1 MTRSIATTA
10 DRVVRTD
17 DGAEL
22 AVTVEE
28 PRDERAPT
36 VVLLHGWGA
45 ARAVW
50 HEAVGELLTA
60 GHRVVRYDHRG
71 HGASTVGKD
80 GITVPRLGADLA
92 AVLAQLDITGA
103 VVVGHSG
110 GGFAAMA
117 YATTYRAEAEARI
130 RSLVLLATAAHDR
143 KEPDSEVKM
152 MGNPVFHWALNR
164 GPIGRAMLRQTL
176 GADPSAAVA
185 EANRRMFAATPRKV
199 RSAYFGC
206 MGEMDM
212 RADLATVSIPAVVIA
227 GSRDKMIRPELGA
240 VVAASLP
247 DAEFRIAQGIGHM
260 VPLEAPA
267 LVVEAVTEMSS
278 R

>member
-1 MTRSIATTA
+1 MTRSISTA
-10 DRVVRTD
+10 ADLVVRTD

-28 PRDERAPT
+28 PRDERGPT
-36 VVLLHGWGA
+36 VVLVHGWGA

-50 HEAVGELLTA
+50 HHVAGRLLTA

-80 GITVPRLGADLA
+80 GITVERLGADLA

-103 VVVGHSG
+103 VLVGHSG
-110 GGFAAMA
+110 GGFAAMS
-117 YATTYRAEAEARI
+117 YATTYRTEAQARV
-130 RSLVLLATAAHDR
+130 RSMVLLATAAHDR
-143 KEPDSEVKM
+143 KEPAGEVKM
-152 MGNPVFHWALNR
+152 MGNPVFHFALNR
-164 GPIGRAMLRQTL
+164 GPVGRAMLRQTL
-176 GADPSAAVA
+176 GENPSAAVA
-185 EANRRMFAATPRKV
+185 ESNRRMFAGTPRKV
-199 RSAYFGC
+199 RQAYFGC

-212 RADLATVSIPAVVIA
+212 RADLTTVSIPAVVIA

-240 VVAASLP
+240 VVADSLP
-247 DAEFRIAQGIGHM
+247 DAEFRIAKGIGHM
-260 VPLEAPA
+260 VPLEAPD
-267 LVVEAVTEMSS
+267 VVAAAVTEMAA